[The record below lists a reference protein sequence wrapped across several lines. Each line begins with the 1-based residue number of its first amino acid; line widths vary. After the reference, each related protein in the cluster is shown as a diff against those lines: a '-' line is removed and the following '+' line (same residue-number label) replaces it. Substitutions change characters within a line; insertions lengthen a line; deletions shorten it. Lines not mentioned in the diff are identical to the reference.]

1 MKAPASGG
9 SSLHSTVRKVDRF
22 ETQWG
27 GGINIFFKKL
37 TFADMYQE
45 PQRGVKGRAA
55 RKVILVGVGSAEGD
69 LGKNNMSNSMKVG
82 HSKIKCV
89 ESTMNYF

>member
-1 MKAPASGG
+1 
-9 SSLHSTVRKVDRF
+9 
-22 ETQWG
+22 
-27 GGINIFFKKL
+27 
-37 TFADMYQE
+37 MYQE